1 MSSFSTLIEIF
12 VFCFLS
18 RLFLFC
24 VFFFISRSSSLHW
37 LLFSYSCNFYFLFCP
52 VFIFILF
59 PFCLY
64 SVIIILSFPFLLLP
78 SRSFSY
84 RHSFFLHCSFY
95 PFLFFTHFL
104 ATVFLFKLFYTYF
117 SLYNLFLLETLL
129 PSARSVQSLSLHIFS
144 SIYSGVISF
153 LLFFLSHSFPE
164 LPDFPLGFVHLNLVC
179 SNKIVPSDHF
189 RL

>member
-84 RHSFFLHCSFY
+84 RHSFFF
-95 PFLFFTHFL
+95 
-104 ATVFLFKLFYTYF
+104 FYTVLSIPFYF
-117 SLYNLFLLETLL
+117 SLTFWPQCFSSNFSTHI
-129 PSARSVQSLSLHIFS
+129 SLYTIFS
-144 SIYSGVISF
+144 CLKHFS
-153 LLFFLSHSFPE
+153 LLLVLFSLCLCTFFPLFTQASFPSFYFSSAI
-164 LPDFPLGFVHLNLVC
+164 PFRSCPIFRWA
-179 SNKIVPSDHF
+179 SYTSIWYVPIK
-189 RL
+189 